1 VAAPVRIAVAGALG
15 KMGRSL
21 LKVGAADPQVK
32 IVGAWQ
38 RPESSLLGKDS
49 GELAGIGRLEVPL
62 AGGPQ
67 EALFKSQV
75 AIDFTSPTATLKLLP
90 LALQMKRSLVIGTT
104 GFEPKDFAQV
114 KAAAKKIPIVLS
126 SNYSVG
132 VNLLWKALDMVAR
145 ITRDDYDIEV
155 IEAHHNAKKDSPSG
169 TAMTTAE
176 VLAKAV
182 GRDLGTWARYGRAK
196 GNIGARDFREIG
208 LHTVRG
214 GDIVGDHTV
223 LFAGK
228 GERLEFKHQAH
239 SRDNFALGAV
249 RAAKWLVQKK
259 KKAGLYAMADVLGF

>member
-1 VAAPVRIAVAGALG
+1 
-15 KMGRSL
+15 MGRSL
-21 LKVGAADPQVK
+21 LKIGASDKDVQV
-32 IVGAWQ
+32 VGAWE
-38 RPESSLLGKDS
+38 RAENPLLGKDS
-49 GELAGIGRLEVPL
+49 GELAGVGRLEVPL
-62 AGGPQ
+62 AGRPK
-67 EALFKSQV
+67 EALFKAQV
-75 AIDFTSPTATLKLLP
+75 AIDFTAPAATLKLLP
-90 LALQMKRSLVIGTT
+90 QAVEMKRALVIGTT
-104 GFEPKDFAQV
+104 GFEAKELAQL
-114 KAAAKKIPIVLS
+114 KAAAKKIPVVLS

-145 ITRDDYDIEV
+145 STKDDYDVEI

-176 VLAKAV
+176 VLAKAL
-182 GRDLGTWARYGRAK
+182 GRDLESWARYGRPK

-223 LFAGK
+223 LFAGA

-239 SRDNFALGAV
+239 SRDNFARGAV

>member
-1 VAAPVRIAVAGALG
+1 MAETRIAIAGALG

-21 LKVGAADPQVK
+21 LKVASSDPQLK
-32 IVGAWQ
+32 IVGAWE
-38 RPESSLLGKDS
+38 RSESPLLGKDS

-67 EALFKSQV
+67 EALYKAQV
-75 AIDFTSPTATLKLLP
+75 AIDFTSPAATLRVLP
-90 LALQMKRSLVIGTT
+90 LAIQMKRSLVIGTT
-104 GFEPKDFAQV
+104 GFAVKELALV
-114 KAAAKKIPIVLS
+114 KAASKKIPIVMS

-132 VNLLWKALDMVAR
+132 VNLLWKALDLVAR
-145 ITRDDYDIEV
+145 HTGDDYDIEV

-182 GRDLGTWARYGRAK
+182 GRDLSTWARYGRAK
-196 GNIGARDFREIG
+196 GNIGARDPREIG

-239 SRDNFALGAV
+239 SRDNFALGAL

-259 KKAGLYAMADVLGF
+259 KKSGLYDMADVLGI

>member
-1 VAAPVRIAVAGALG
+1 VAAVRIAVAGALG

-21 LKVGAADPQVK
+21 LKVAAADPQVK
-32 IVGAWQ
+32 VVGAWQ
-38 RPESSLLGKDS
+38 RPESPLLGKDS

-62 AGGPQ
+62 AGAPH
-67 EALFKSQV
+67 EALSKAQV
-75 AIDFTSPTATLKLLP
+75 AIDFTSPAATQKV
-90 LALQMKRSLVIGTT
+90 LALAVQMKKPLVVGTT
-104 GFEPKDFAQV
+104 GLDAKELAGL
-114 KAAAKKIPIVLS
+114 KAASKKIPLVFS

-132 VNLLWKALDMVAR
+132 VNLLWKALDLVAR
-145 ITRDDYDIEV
+145 HTGDDFDIEV
-155 IEAHHNAKKDSPSG
+155 IEAHHHFKKDSPSG

-182 GRDLGTWARYGRAK
+182 GRDLAAWARYGRPK
-196 GNIGARDFREIG
+196 GNIGPRQPREIG

-223 LFAGK
+223 LFAGT

-259 KKAGLYAMADVLGF
+259 KKPGLYSMADVLGI